1 MDINIIIAII
11 SLIGIAITALFS
23 FLAAIISSN
32 NKKNGDLIYYQI
44 NDIKADLKELQI
56 RVDKTENLEN
66 RIVALETILKGGL
79 QKNGNS

>member
-1 MDINIIIAII
+1 MDINIIMAII
-11 SLIGIAITALFS
+11 TLIGICITALFS
-23 FLAAIISSN
+23 FLSAIISSN

-79 QKNGNS
+79 QKNGHS